1 MELIDEKFVSR
12 RGEEIYLE
20 CVKRF
25 GEERVLGVFSI
36 GLYNYNSAETMDEVK
51 YMAIY
56 IPTFED
62 LCTQLNDME
71 IKEDYILRDVRA
83 IYFYCQKVNGSELE
97 LLYSLYQKINP
108 IYKDTFKEYF
118 LKHKEEMG
126 RKAHFFQTDAVI
138 TKAKSYIEKD
148 DLFGAARLRIATEHF
163 LNGGSMEECFRPT
176 QSYVKSYLESVKHGI
191 LKIESEEVISE
202 IKELIDSQDE
212 IELSSFTNKKIKLGV
227 INIISIGLKKKVDL
241 EEFECELT
249 VTEKKAFSII
259 KENLDE
265 NKETCLSISKMSEA
279 TGISR
284 PIWKNLFAKMENQQ
298 IAEISNMG
306 VKGTFIKFL

>member
-1 MELIDEKFVSR
+1 MELVDEKLVSR

-25 GEERVLGVFSI
+25 GEEHVLGVFSI

-56 IPTFED
+56 VPTFED

-126 RKAHFFQTDAVI
+126 RKAHFFKTDAVI
-138 TKAKSYIEKD
+138 KKAKNYIEKG

-176 QSYVKSYLESVKHGI
+176 QSYVKSYLESIKHGV
-191 LKIESEEVISE
+191 LKIEPEEVISE
-202 IKELIDSQDE
+202 IEELIYSQE
-212 IELSSFTNKKIKLGV
+212 NVELSSFTDKKVKLGV
-227 INIISIGLKKKVDL
+227 ISIINIGLRKKVNL

-249 VTEKKAFSII
+249 ATEKKAFSVV
-259 KENLDE
+259 KENLNE
-265 NKETCLSISKMSEA
+265 NKEVCLSISRVCET

-306 VKGTFIKFL
+306 VKGTFIKLL

>member
-118 LKHKEEMG
+118 LKYKEEMG

-138 TKAKSYIEKD
+138 TKAKSYIEKG
-148 DLFGAARLRIATEHF
+148 DLFGAARLRIATEYF
-163 LNGGSMEECFRPT
+163 LNGSSMEECFRPT
-176 QSYVKSYLESVKHGI
+176 QSYIKSYLENVKHGV
-191 LKIESEEVISE
+191 LKIEPKEVISE
-202 IKELIDSQDE
+202 IEELIDSQE
-212 IELSSFTNKKIKLGV
+212 NIELSSFTDKKVKLGV
-227 INIISIGLKKKVDL
+227 INIINIGLKKKVDL

-249 VTEKKAFSII
+249 ATEKKAFSVV
-259 KENLDE
+259 KENLNE
-265 NKETCLSISKMSEA
+265 NKETCLSVSKICKV

>member
-1 MELIDEKFVSR
+1 MELVDERFVSR

-36 GLYNYNSAETMDEVK
+36 GLYNYNSAETMDEVR

-62 LCTQLNDME
+62 LCTQLNDIE

-108 IYKDTFKEYF
+108 IYKDAFKEYF
-118 LKHKEEMG
+118 LKYKEEMG
-126 RKAHFFQTDAVI
+126 RNAHFFQTDTVI
-138 TKAKSYIEKD
+138 TKAKSCIEKG

-163 LNGGSMEECFRPT
+163 LKGGSMEECFRPT
-176 QSYVKSYLESVKHGI
+176 QSYVKSYLESIKHGV
-191 LKIESEEVISE
+191 LKIEPEEIISE
-202 IKELIDSQDE
+202 IEELIDSQE
-212 IELSSFTNKKIKLGV
+212 NIELSSFTDKKVKLGV
-227 INIISIGLKKKVDL
+227 INIINIGLKKKVDL
-241 EEFECELT
+241 EDFESGLT
-249 VTEKKAFSII
+249 ATEKKAFSIV
-259 KENLDE
+259 KENL
-265 NKETCLSISKMSEA
+265 NKHKETCLSVSRVCET

>member
-1 MELIDEKFVSR
+1 MELVDERFVSR

-36 GLYNYNSAETMDEVK
+36 GLYNYNSAETMDEVR

-62 LCTQLNDME
+62 LCTQLNDIE

-108 IYKDTFKEYF
+108 IYKDAFKEYF
-118 LKHKEEMG
+118 LKYKEEMG
-126 RKAHFFQTDAVI
+126 RKAHFFQTDTVI
-138 TKAKSYIEKD
+138 TKAKSYIEKG
-148 DLFGAARLRIATEHF
+148 DLFGATRLRIATEHF
-163 LNGGSMEECFRPT
+163 LKGGPMEECFRPT
-176 QSYVKSYLESVKHGI
+176 QSYVKSYLESIKHGV
-191 LKIESEEVISE
+191 LKIEPEEIISE
-202 IKELIDSQDE
+202 IEELIDSQE
-212 IELSSFTNKKIKLGV
+212 NVELSSFTDKKIKLGV
-227 INIISIGLKKKVDL
+227 INIINIGLKKKVDL
-241 EEFECELT
+241 EDFEGGLT
-249 VTEKKAFSII
+249 ATEKKAFSVV
-259 KENLDE
+259 KESLNE
-265 NKETCLSISKMSEA
+265 HKETCLSVSRVCET

>member
-1 MELIDEKFVSR
+1 MELVDEKLVNK

-36 GLYNYNSAETMDEVK
+36 GLYNYNSAETMGEVK

-108 IYKDTFKEYF
+108 IYKDTFKECF
-118 LKHKEEMG
+118 LKYKEEMG
-126 RKAHFFQTDAVI
+126 RKAHFFQTDTVI
-138 TKAKSYIEKD
+138 KKAKNYIEKG

-163 LNGGSMEECFRPT
+163 LNGSSMEECFRPT
-176 QSYVKSYLESVKHGI
+176 QSYVKSYLESIKHGI
-191 LKIESEEVISE
+191 LKIEPEEVISE
-202 IKELIDSQDE
+202 IKELIYSQE
-212 IELSSFTNKKIKLGV
+212 NVELSLFTDKKVKLGV
-227 INIISIGLKKKVDL
+227 ISIINIGLKKKVDL

-249 VTEKKAFSII
+249 ATEKKAFSVV
-259 KENLDE
+259 KEKLNE
-265 NKETCLSISKMSEA
+265 NKETCLSVSKICEA

>member
-1 MELIDEKFVSR
+1 MELVDEKLVNK

-83 IYFYCQKVNGSELE
+83 IYFCCQKVNGSELE

-138 TKAKSYIEKD
+138 AKAKSYIEKD

-191 LKIESEEVISE
+191 LKIEPEEVISE

-249 VTEKKAFSII
+249 VTEKKAFSVV
-259 KENLDE
+259 KESLNE
-265 NKETCLSISKMSEA
+265 NKETCLSISKVSEA

-306 VKGTFIKFL
+306 VKGTHIKFL

>member
-1 MELIDEKFVSR
+1 MELVNEKLVSK

-20 CVKRF
+20 CVNRF

-118 LKHKEEMG
+118 LKYKEEMG

-138 TKAKSYIEKD
+138 TKAKNYIEKG
-148 DLFGAARLRIATEHF
+148 DLFGATRLRIATEHF

-176 QSYVKSYLESVKHGI
+176 QSYVKSYLESIKHGV
-191 LKIESEEVISE
+191 LEIEPKEVISE
-202 IKELIDSQDE
+202 IEELINSQE
-212 IELSSFTNKKIKLGV
+212 NVELSSFTNKKIKLGV
-227 INIISIGLKKKVDL
+227 INIINIGLKKKVDL

-249 VTEKKAFSII
+249 PTEKKALSIV
-259 KENLDE
+259 KENINE
-265 NKETCLSISKMSEA
+265 NKETCLSISKISET

-284 PIWKNLFAKMENQQ
+284 PIWKNLFSKMENQQ

>member
-1 MELIDEKFVSR
+1 MELVDEKLVSR

-118 LKHKEEMG
+118 LKYKEEMG
-126 RKAHFFQTDAVI
+126 RKAHFFQTDTVI
-138 TKAKSYIEKD
+138 KKAKNYIEKG

-176 QSYVKSYLESVKHGI
+176 QSYVKSYLESIKHGI
-191 LKIESEEVISE
+191 LKIEPEEVISE
-202 IKELIDSQDE
+202 IEELIYSQE
-212 IELSSFTNKKIKLGV
+212 NVELSLFTDKKVKLGV
-227 INIISIGLKKKVDL
+227 ISIINIGLKKKVDL

-249 VTEKKAFSII
+249 ATEKKAFSVV
-259 KENLDE
+259 KEKLNE
-265 NKETCLSISKMSEA
+265 NKETCLSVSKICEA

-306 VKGTFIKFL
+306 VKGTFIKLL

>member
-1 MELIDEKFVSR
+1 MELVDERFVSR

-20 CVKRF
+20 CANRF

-62 LCTQLNDME
+62 LCTQLNDIE

-108 IYKDTFKEYF
+108 IYKDAFKEYF
-118 LKHKEEMG
+118 LKYKEEMG
-126 RKAHFFQTDAVI
+126 RKAHFFQTDTVI
-138 TKAKSYIEKD
+138 TKAKSYIEKG

-163 LNGGSMEECFRPT
+163 LKGGPMEECFRPT
-176 QSYVKSYLESVKHGI
+176 QSYVKSYLESIKHGV
-191 LKIESEEVISE
+191 LKIEPKEIISE
-202 IKELIDSQDE
+202 IKELIDSQE
-212 IELSSFTNKKIKLGV
+212 NVELSSFTDKKIKLGV
-227 INIISIGLKKKVDL
+227 INIINIGLKKKVDL
-241 EEFECELT
+241 EDFEGGLT
-249 VTEKKAFSII
+249 ATEKKAFSVV
-259 KENLDE
+259 KESLNE
-265 NKETCLSISKMSEA
+265 HKETCLSVSRVCET

>member
-1 MELIDEKFVSR
+1 MELVDEKLVSR

-25 GEERVLGVFSI
+25 GEEHVLGVFSLV
-36 GLYNYNSAETMDEVK
+36 LYNYNSAETMDEVK

-56 IPTFED
+56 VPTFED